1 MIVINACIY
10 NSTELGA
17 VENEKLNTGLKQL
30 GIEYFI
36 NVFTITNLLAELE
49 ANKEKEILLFSN
61 FPPKKLYLE
70 NGVAQSVL
78 DAYENNVPDWDIPEY
93 KVSAGLYTQI
103 CKAYKFKVI
112 HFITGARGHYMID
125 SLILSL
131 TGNIPTTIKRKEEW
145 TVDGA
150 NWDVMR
156 RLYMMQMIREAVEKI
171 N

>member
-1 MIVINACIY
+1 
-10 NSTELGA
+10 
-17 VENEKLNTGLKQL
+17 
-30 GIEYFI
+30 
-36 NVFTITNLLAELE
+36 
-49 ANKEKEILLFSN
+49 
-61 FPPKKLYLE
+61 
-70 NGVAQSVL
+70 
-78 DAYENNVPDWDIPEY
+78 
-93 KVSAGLYTQI
+93 
-103 CKAYKFKVI
+103 
-112 HFITGARGHYMID
+112 MID